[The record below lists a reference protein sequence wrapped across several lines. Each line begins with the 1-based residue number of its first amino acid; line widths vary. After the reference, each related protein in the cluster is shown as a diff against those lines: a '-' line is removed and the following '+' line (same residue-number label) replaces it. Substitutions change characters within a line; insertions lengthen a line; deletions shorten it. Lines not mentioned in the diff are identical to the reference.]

1 MIFNGFKIGFALTG
15 SFCTFETILP
25 IMENIIKEGAEVFPI
40 MSYNAYNFDT
50 KFGKAKDFIKRIE
63 TITGKPIIHT
73 IQAAE
78 PIGPKNMIDILVIAP
93 CSGNTIAKLA
103 NDITDTPVTMAA
115 KSNLRNGNSVVIA
128 VSTNNGL
135 GNNAINIGRLLNS
148 KNIYFV
154 PFRQDNP
161 ITKPNSLIFD
171 KNYIIKSVQKTI
183 KKEQIQPILL

>member
-1 MIFNGFKIGFALTG
+1 MIFNGLKIGFALTG
-15 SFCTFETILP
+15 SFCTFESILP
-25 IMENIIKEGAEVFPI
+25 VMENMIKEGAEVFPI

-50 KFGKAKDFIKRIE
+50 RFGKAEDFIRRIE
-63 TITGKPIIHT
+63 TITGKQIIHT

-78 PIGPKNMIDILVIAP
+78 PIGPKNIIDILLIIP

-115 KSNLRNGNSVVIA
+115 KSNLRNGNSVVIG

-135 GNNAINIGRLLNS
+135 GNNAMNIGKLLNS

-171 KNYIIKSVQKTI
+171 KNHIIKTVQKALE
-183 KKEQIQPILL
+183 KEQIQPILL